1 MAPIS
6 IYISSIALTSC
17 TDACVRWMKTGRLP
31 LKSICV
37 CIFMPPLFLRNL
49 ADGQRIQACFDI
61 TQAVLVGILS
71 HAHYKKLIMTGKIPD
86 SVITL
91 VPGNY
96 FVEFSTRNKL
106 HNLSENCFAGIH
118 FVRYLKGNVKVTNSN
133 RVQEIQSIYC

>member
-1 MAPIS
+1 
-6 IYISSIALTSC
+6 
-17 TDACVRWMKTGRLP
+17 
-31 LKSICV
+31 
-37 CIFMPPLFLRNL
+37 
-49 ADGQRIQACFDI
+49 
-61 TQAVLVGILS
+61 
-71 HAHYKKLIMTGKIPD
+71 MTGKIPD

-96 FVEFSTRNKL
+96 FVEFSTRNEL